1 MLVKCWIDYVEVRT
15 PFLPVLQRLEYI
27 HHCARITCLR
37 SPLCDPSVSTLQ
49 YSSRSDVQK
58 EVVTELRK
66 MKDASTGFE
75 SSTGGKQ
82 FFDSSQ
88 DAPAIYDVV
97 NLSGDLWTKVG
108 SYDPSPDQGL
118 SIKKKIVWPGGS
130 LNTPLDHHQPR

>member
-1 MLVKCWIDYVEVRT
+1 MFQHHVTR
-15 PFLPVLQRLEYI
+15 PF
-27 HHCARITCLR
+27 
-37 SPLCDPSVSTLQ
+37 SSLQ
-49 YSSRSDVQK
+49 YTSRSDVQK
-58 EVVTELRK
+58 ELVAELRK
-66 MKDASTGFE
+66 MRDASTGFE

-82 FFDSSQ
+82 FFDSNQ

-130 LNTPLDHHQPR
+130 LSTPLDRHEPR

>member
-1 MLVKCWIDYVEVRT
+1 MLVKCWIGYVEVRT
-15 PFLPVLQRLEYI
+15 PLLPVLQRLGCI

-88 DAPAIYDVV
+88 DASAIYDVV